1 MSGEPWPS
9 SVTAHPFSV
18 PTRERHLWAGT
29 NRPEEDEEQKITP
42 AYHKG
47 RAWGM
52 DLKGKYLSEEAWF
65 QASKTTIC

>member
-1 MSGEPWPS
+1 M
-9 SVTAHPFSV
+9 